1 MIAVSAEDFESWRAL
16 ARKLLAEHVLPNEL
30 HWSGSAPSLFEK
42 TNPSLAEDEVR
53 VPKEFLEVAKIVGL
67 HSDEGRWALLY
78 RVLYRI
84 THEEHNLLKI
94 HIDGDVRRLGVMEK
108 AVRRDMHKMTAFVRF
123 RRVAGYE
130 PEQFVAWHRPDHHI
144 LEQMGPCFAARF
156 GNMRWSIL
164 TPDRTVHWDLDRLT
178 YGPGVPRSEAPRED
192 ALEDLWKD
200 YYGSIFNPARV
211 NIKAMKAEMPLR
223 HWATLPEAQLIPN
236 LLAAAGARVTQMAMN
251 QKTSATP
258 WVPAVHKLPQLRAA
272 APACRGCD
280 LYQHATQV
288 VFGEGPPDSKVV
300 MVGEQPGDE
309 EDVKG
314 HPFIGPAGRLLNKAM
329 QEAELDREK
338 IYVTNAVKHF
348 KFNIERGKRRIHA
361 KPSGIEIS
369 ACKPWLEAE
378 LDAIHPELVVCLGA
392 TAAQSLMGRDFRITA
407 DRGKFYPHRWAKE
420 LVATVH
426 PSAILRALP
435 GRYDEEYELFVRDL
449 RTIAARVRELE
460 LAS

>member
-1 MIAVSAEDFESWRAL
+1 MIAVSAVDFESWRTL
-16 ARKLLAEHVLPNEL
+16 ARKLLAEQVLPNEL
-30 HWSGSAPSLFEK
+30 HWSGSGPLLFEE
-42 TNPSLAEDEVR
+42 TNPPLPESKVP
-53 VPKEFLEVAKIVGL
+53 VPKEFMELAQIVAL
-67 HSDEGRWALLY
+67 HRDDARWALLY

-84 THEEHNLLKI
+84 THGEHDLLKI
-94 HIDGDVRRLGVMEK
+94 DVDDDVRVLRLMEK

-123 RRVAGYE
+123 RRVAGSK
-130 PEQFVAWHRPDHHI
+130 PEEFVAWYRPDHHI
-144 LEQMGPCFAARF
+144 VEQMGPWFAARF
-156 GNMRWSIL
+156 GNMRWLVL
-164 TPDRTVHWDLDRLT
+164 TPDCSVHWDMEKLA
-178 YGPGVPRSEAPRED
+178 YGPGAPRSEAPAED
-192 ALEDLWKD
+192 SLEELWKD

-211 NIKAMKAEMPLR
+211 KIKAMKAEMPVR
-223 HWATLPEAQLIPN
+223 HWATLPEAQIIPT
-236 LLAAAGARVTQMAMN
+236 LLNAADDRVTQMAIN
-251 QKTSATP
+251 QKASAAP
-258 WVPAVHKLPQLRAA
+258 WVPATHELSQLRAA
-272 APACRGCD
+272 APSCKGCD

-329 QEAELDREK
+329 HEAELDREK

-348 KFNIERGKRRIHA
+348 KFKIERGKRRIHA

-369 ACKPWLEAE
+369 ACRPWLEAE

-392 TAAQSLMGRDFRITA
+392 TAAQALMGRDFRITA

-420 LVATVH
+420 LVATIH

-435 GRYDEEYELFVRDL
+435 ERYDEEYELFVRDL